1 MKFRLR
7 NSAIA
12 TVCRVFLQGG
22 LIFCHQLYTL
32 EIDANTMFYPPSH
45 DSSVMMH
52 LQLLFADCGEDVLKR
67 LLPICRSVMDA
78 FRSILDNIITKRK

>member
-1 MKFRLR
+1 
-7 NSAIA
+7 
-12 TVCRVFLQGG
+12 
-22 LIFCHQLYTL
+22 
-32 EIDANTMFYPPSH
+32 MFYPPSH

-78 FRSILDNIITKRK
+78 FRSILGNIITPRR

>member
-12 TVCRVFLQGG
+12 SVCRVFLQGG

-52 LQLLFADCGEDVLKR
+52 LQLLFADCGEDVLILNAENEDATR
-67 LLPICRSVMDA
+67 ALYEELLEKIS
-78 FRSILDNIITKRK
+78 

>member
-12 TVCRVFLQGG
+12 SVCRVSCHGG
-22 LIFCHQLYTL
+22 LTFCHQLYTL

-52 LQLLFADCGEDVLKR
+52 LHLLFADCGEDVLKS
-67 LLPICRSVMDA
+67 LLPICGSVMDA